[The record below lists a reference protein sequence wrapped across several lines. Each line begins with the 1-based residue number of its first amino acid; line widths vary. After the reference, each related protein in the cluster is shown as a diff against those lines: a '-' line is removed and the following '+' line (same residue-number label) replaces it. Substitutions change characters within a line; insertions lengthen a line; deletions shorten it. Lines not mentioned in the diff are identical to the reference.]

1 MFTVVVDEAAKADL
15 EAVWV
20 AAGPAGKDEALRALT
35 AINEQLTTAPYEQSE
50 SREGQQRIMVK
61 LPVAV
66 RYVVHE
72 MISRVNVVNVWY
84 VHRRGQG

>member
-20 AAGPAGKDEALRALT
+20 AVGLAGKSEARRALE
-35 AINEQLTTAPYEQSE
+35 AINDQLTTAPFEQSE
-50 SREGQQRIMVK
+50 SREGAQRIMVI

-72 MISRVNVVNVWY
+72 TISRVNVVNVWY
-84 VHRRGQG
+84 VRRRGQA